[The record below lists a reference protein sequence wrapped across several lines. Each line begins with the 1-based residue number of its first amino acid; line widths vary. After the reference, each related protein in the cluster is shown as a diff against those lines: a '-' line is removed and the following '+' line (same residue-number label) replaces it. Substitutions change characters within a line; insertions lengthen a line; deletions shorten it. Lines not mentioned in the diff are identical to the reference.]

1 MRKSHTRFWPIES
14 VTCAVER
21 EVLENRDLSGDTA
34 KTEAM
39 KSFSQIVCPT
49 FGAWLQVGEVM
60 NRDIVTIGPQ
70 QTVVSA
76 AKLLASKNSP
86 CIIVLDDSVISG
98 ILTETDFLKIA
109 MLQKKDPSGVKVS
122 RIMSSPVKTVQRDL
136 SILEAGRIMSE
147 KDIKQLVILEDDR
160 LVGIVTESD
169 IVSASVSYGMW
180 QDVGEIMST
189 KVCCAKTSSTVAQAA
204 ETMSKNNISCLVVLQ
219 GQSVVGVFAERDI
232 LKKVVAQGKDAATT
246 KVEQVMSSPVI
257 SAAPSCSVFL
267 AGRIMETRD
276 IRRLVI
282 IDGERLCGIVTRTD
296 IFRLVKSKL
305 QGKITELSQL
315 RRRLKTEQ
323 SFSGIVGRDAKMLE
337 LFDSI
342 RELAEVNMPV
352 LIQGESGTGKEL
364 VAAAVHNEGL
374 RCDKP
379 FVPVNCAALPE
390 GVLESELFGH
400 VKGAFTGAVSDRK
413 GRFELADGGTI
424 FLDEIGDLPPTM
436 QVKLLRVLQEGTF
449 QRVGGEETIKVD
461 VRVISATNKDLWAEV
476 TAGKFREDLYYRLCV
491 VPLHLPA
498 LRHRRND
505 IPLLADWLLKKTLTE
520 VDRTDV
526 VLSPEAVD
534 AMVDYD
540 WPGNVRELENAI
552 RYALV
557 KCRENILRPEHFPL
571 KVFEAGHRDPHRP
584 KRKRRRKTCGNKVEA
599 ARRLGVSRAT
609 LYRFLE
615 DKKAVSS

>member
-1 MRKSHTRFWPIES
+1 M
-14 VTCAVER
+14 
-21 EVLENRDLSGDTA
+21 A
-34 KTEAM
+34 KNEAM
-39 KSFSQIVCPT
+39 KSSSQIVCPA
-49 FGAWLQVGEVM
+49 FGVWLQVGEVM
-60 NRDIVTIGPQ
+60 SRDVITIGPQ

-76 AKLLASKNSP
+76 AKLLASKNSS
-86 CIIVLDDSVISG
+86 CIIVLDDSGISG
-98 ILTETDFLKIA
+98 IITETDFLKIA
-109 MLQKKDPSGVKVS
+109 MSQKKDSSEVKVS
-122 RIMSSPVKTVQRDL
+122 RIMSSPVKTAQRDL

-147 KDIKQLVILEDDR
+147 KGIKQLAILEDDR

-169 IVSASVSYGMW
+169 IVSAFVSYGMW
-180 QDVGEIMST
+180 QDVGEIMNK
-189 KVCCAKTSSTVAQAA
+189 KVCCTQQSSTVAQAA
-204 ETMSKNNISCLVVLQ
+204 EIMSSNNVSCLVILK
-219 GQSVVGVFAERDI
+219 GQSVVGVFVERDI
-232 LKKVVAQGKDAATT
+232 LKKVIAQGRDATTT

-257 SAAPSCSVFL
+257 SAAPSCSAFL

-282 IDGERLCGIVTRTD
+282 IDGEQLCGIVTQTD
-296 IFRLVKSKL
+296 IFRLIKSKT
-305 QGKITELSQL
+305 QGNITELTKL

-323 SFSGIVGRDAKMLE
+323 SFSGIVGRDTKMLE

-364 VAAAVHNEGL
+364 VAAAIHNEGA
-374 RCDKP
+374 RSDKP
-379 FVPVNCAALPE
+379 FVPVNFAALPE

-400 VKGAFTGAVSDRK
+400 VKGAFTGALFDRK

-436 QVKLLRVLQEGTF
+436 QVKLLRVLQGGTF
-449 QRVGGEETIKVD
+449 QRVGGEETVKVD
-461 VRVISATNKDLWAEV
+461 VRIISATNKDLWEEV
-476 TAGKFREDLYYRLCV
+476 TAEKFREDLYYRLCV

-505 IPLLADWLLKKTLTE
+505 IPLLVEWLLKKALTE
-520 VDRTDV
+520 VGRADV
-526 VLSPEAVD
+526 VISPEAVE

-540 WPGNVRELENAI
+540 WPGNVRELENSI

-557 KCRENILRPEHFPL
+557 KCRDNLLRPEHFPQ
-571 KVFEAGHRDPHRP
+571 KVFETSSIDPNRP
-584 KRKRRRKTCGNKVEA
+584 KRKRKRKLQPAVVERVLEETCGNKVEA

>member
-1 MRKSHTRFWPIES
+1 
-14 VTCAVER
+14 
-21 EVLENRDLSGDTA
+21 
-34 KTEAM
+34 M
-39 KSFSQIVCPT
+39 KSPSKIAYPA

-60 NRDIVTIGPQ
+60 NRDVVTIAPHE
-70 QTVVSA
+70 TVVSA
-76 AKLLASKNSP
+76 AKLLASRNSS
-86 CIIVLDDSVISG
+86 CVIVLDNGSISG

-109 MLQKKDPSGVKVS
+109 MLQKKDSAEVKVT
-122 RIMSSPVKTVQRDL
+122 RIMSSPVKTIQKDL
-136 SILEAGRIMSE
+136 SILEANRIMSE
-147 KDIKQLVILEDDR
+147 RNIKQLAILEDDR

-180 QDVGEIMST
+180 QDIGEIMST
-189 KVCCAKTSSTVAQAA
+189 EVCCMQQSATVEQAA
-204 ETMSKNNISCLVVLQ
+204 EKMSKNNVSCLIVLK
-219 GQSVVGVFAERDI
+219 GQSVVGVFAERDL
-232 LKKVVAQGKDAATT
+232 LKKVVVPNKDATTT
-246 KVEQVMSSPVI
+246 KIEQVMSSPVI
-257 SAAPSCSVFL
+257 STAPSCSVFL

-282 IDGERLCGIVTRTD
+282 IDGEQLCGIVTQTD

-305 QGKITELSQL
+305 QGDITELTQL

-323 SFSGIVGRDAKMLE
+323 SFSGIIGRDVKMLE

-364 VAAAVHNEGL
+364 VAAAIHNEGV
-374 RCDKP
+374 RSEMP

-413 GRFELADGGTI
+413 GRFEIADGGTI
-424 FLDEIGDLPPTM
+424 FLDEVGDLPPTM
-436 QVKLLRVLQEGTF
+436 QVKLLRILQEGTF
-449 QRVGGEETIKVD
+449 QRVGGEETVKVD

-505 IPLLADWLLKKTLTE
+505 IPILAERLLKKALAE
-520 VDRTDV
+520 IDRTDV
-526 VLSPEAVD
+526 ELSPEAVD

-552 RYALV
+552 RYSLV
-557 KCRENILRPEHFPL
+557 KCRENLLRPEHFPM
-571 KVFEAGHRDPHRP
+571 KVFETSHRDPHRP
-584 KRKRRRKTCGNKVEA
+584 KRKRRRKLQQAVVERALEETCGNKVEA
-599 ARRLGVSRAT
+599 AQRLGVSRAT